1 MSAAAPPIHC
11 PECGAELAAPDAPC
25 RRCGNVLFVWGRSRT
40 IFLSF
45 LLLALA
51 PTFAATGTIVRLFHS
66 KQARI
71 AAAWRAAG
79 DANLRAGE
87 STAAVGDYRNALLYA
102 PDDAQVQLELAKAL
116 VRQGLPSE
124 AQNYLVQLRASDPEN
139 SAVALELARIA
150 AKSGDTAA
158 AVPYYH
164 EAIYGQW
171 DSNVRENRLPART
184 ELVAYLLNHSRTEP
198 ARAEALAM
206 AAENPSDAGVNTLA
220 GTFLMSAGDAQSALN
235 EFRRALALGSDE
247 EAAAAGAARAAMRL
261 GRFHDAARYFS
272 QAEEDNSRDEK
283 IIREH
288 AIATRAAELDPFAAQ
303 MTAGERQ
310 RRTLKLFAVA
320 EARARL
326 CFPGVLD
333 AKAAGAPNLQALQAG
348 RRALPARLNIAFFAQ
363 HPSSE
368 EDALSWAFAAEEAA
382 QLTCGDGREE
392 DAAIRAIAAAHRE
405 KTN

>member
-1 MSAAAPPIHC
+1 MSAAASPIHC

-40 IFLSF
+40 IFLSL

-51 PTFAATGTIVRLFHS
+51 PMFAATGTIVRLFHS

-71 AAAWRAAG
+71 AAAWHAAG
-79 DANLRAGE
+79 DSNLRAGE
-87 STAAVGDYRNALLYA
+87 SAAAISDYRNALLYA

-116 VRQGLPSE
+116 LRQGRPSE
-124 AQNYLVQLRASDPEN
+124 AQNYLARLRASDPEN

-164 EAIYGQW
+164 EAIYGRW
-171 DSNVRENRLPART
+171 DSNVRENRLAART
-184 ELVAYLLNHSRTEP
+184 ELVAYLLDRGRTEP

-206 AAENPSDAGVNTLA
+206 AAENPADGGVHTLA

-235 EFRRALALGSDE
+235 EFRRAVALGSHE

-261 GRFHDAARYFS
+261 GRFHDAAHYFS
-272 QAEEDNSRDEK
+272 LAEEDNSRGEN

-288 AIATRAAELDPFAAQ
+288 AIAARAAELDPFAAQ
-303 MTAGERQ
+303 ITAGERQ
-310 RRTLKLFAVA
+310 GRILKLFAVA
-320 EARARL
+320 EARARS

-333 AKAAGAPNLQALQAG
+333 AKAAVAPNLQALQAG

-368 EDALSWAFAAEEAA
+368 DGALSWVFAAEEAA
-382 QLTCGDGREE
+382 QLTCGDGGE
-392 DAAIRAIAAAHRE
+392 DAAAVRAIAAARRE
-405 KTN
+405 RTN